1 MTTTI
6 NYLQDPI
13 PQDQEADALQN
24 LCQYLVAKGKYK
36 NLDAALSDADKRVTF
51 LEDADVYSDDPQMA
65 TASKDLKLTH
75 ALIAG
80 HKLHDIL
87 SENDGYLPQLEEAK
101 VARKGSSRSIT
112 DVFGSI
118 ALDIKVGMSR
128 EQIIAK
134 LVGDGLAT
142 ENAEEAYQ
150 FVMRQQAQKKQARLT
165 SVIAI
170 LVLGLVLFG
179 LSFFWFR

>member
-1 MTTTI
+1 M
-6 NYLQDPI
+6 LF
-13 PQDQEADALQN
+13 
-24 LCQYLVAKGKYK
+24 
-36 NLDAALSDADKRVTF
+36 R
-51 LEDADVYSDDPQMA
+51 
-65 TASKDLKLTH
+65 
-75 ALIAG
+75 
-80 HKLHDIL
+80 
-87 SENDGYLPQLEEAK
+87 
-101 VARKGSSRSIT
+101 SSRSIT

-134 LVGDGLAT
+134 LVDDGLAT